1 MGVAVLFKALFLKGF
16 KTMRRY
22 PVNMLAGIAVTYMIF
37 LFIFYGYR
45 AAAGPTGAKTA
56 VLDAIVV
63 GYLMWLY
70 SITAL
75 ASVTWEMTSEAQM
88 GTLEQ
93 LFMNPHGFALLWFLQ
108 AVCDM
113 VLSLMFVAP
122 MLFAVM
128 ATTGRWLHLEPKALL
143 SLLVVV
149 PPAILSVYG
158 CGLMLG
164 GLALVAKQL
173 QAVFQVVQFVFV
185 AVIVAPVGRYPWLKL
200 APVALG
206 ADMVRRITAD
216 GVPIWHIPLGEIL
229 TLFGVAFVWMAG
241 GVLLFRVA
249 VSAARKRGL
258 LAHY

>member
-1 MGVAVLFKALFLKGF
+1 
-16 KTMRRY
+16 MRRY
-22 PVNMLAGIAVTYMIF
+22 PVNMLAGVGVTYMIF

-45 AAAGPTGAKTA
+45 AAAGPAGVKAG

-70 SITAL
+70 CIAAL
-75 ASVTWEMTSEAQM
+75 STVTWGMTSEAQM

-108 AVCDM
+108 TICDM

-122 MLFAVM
+122 MLFLVM
-128 ATTGRWLHLEPKALL
+128 ATTGRWLHLGLPEIA
-143 SLLVVV
+143 SLVVV
-149 PPAILSVYG
+149 IPPAMLSVYG

-164 GLALVAKQL
+164 GLALVVKQL
-173 QAVFQVVQFVFV
+173 QAVFQIVNFLFVG
-185 AVIVAPVGRYPWLKL
+185 VIVMPIARYPFLKL

-206 ADMVRRITAD
+206 VDMVRRVTAE
-216 GVPIWHIPLGEIL
+216 GIPVWRMPPVELL
-229 TLFGVAFVWMAG
+229 TLAGVAFIWMGG
-241 GVLLFRVA
+241 GVVVFRVA
-249 VSAARKRGL
+249 VRAARRRGL